1 VDGHTS
7 DALRIGPL
15 RLSAHRA
22 IYGTVIVMA
31 ALAVFDEED
40 SAVTTLDVVGM
51 VLAPLAVLA
60 AAHLFS
66 DAADRQIVLARPL
79 HLRDWGR
86 LLAENLQYLYVAVPP
101 LVVLVFAF
109 EEGWDASETV
119 GLLLLLGAGSLMFWG
134 WLMAERARL
143 APRWCVMYAIAYG
156 LLGLVILAL
165 EIVLTGH

>member
-1 VDGHTS
+1 
-7 DALRIGPL
+7 
-15 RLSAHRA
+15 
-22 IYGTVIVMA
+22 
-31 ALAVFDEED
+31 
-40 SAVTTLDVVGM
+40 
-51 VLAPLAVLA
+51 
-60 AAHLFS
+60 
-66 DAADRQIVLARPL
+66 L

-119 GLLLLLGAGSLMFWG
+119 ALLLLLGAGSLMFWG